1 MIEAISVSKLN
12 NYIKKMFLKDF
23 LLNQVKVIGEITDW
37 KESRGSFYF
46 NIKDENS
53 SIKCIILYGTSV
65 ESDIKLDKYYEGM
78 EVILEGKVSI
88 YEKNGTY
95 SLYVKKI
102 TSFGL
107 GQYFVALNELKN
119 KLKEKGMFDEIYKKP
134 IKKYSIN
141 IGVVT
146 SSNGAAIKDIEKT
159 IFNKNPYAKI
169 FLYPSNVQGSNAVNS
184 IINGIEKL
192 DSMNLDTI
200 IIGRGGGATED
211 LFCFNDENLAYVVFN
226 AKTPIISAVGHEI
239 NDTIIDYV
247 ADLRVATPTAAG
259 EAATFSYDEY
269 INTLGYYYDSFYK
282 NIVSKL
288 ENYNEKLDVI
298 NDSIFHLSPKYK
310 FELYNNKITDKLN
323 MLKTIINNKLNNNK
337 LKLNHYY
344 ELLKSND
351 ILSRF
356 EKGLSYVTNV
366 KNKKINT
373 VKQLKNGDKIFITFK
388 DGKAKSIIE
397 EIEKF

>member
-102 TSFGL
+102 TSSGL

-192 DSMNLDTI
+192 DSMNLDTL

-282 NIVSKL
+282 NILSKL

-388 DGKAKSIIE
+388 DGKAKSRIE